1 MWHDIAE
8 SEADVNATA
17 MKVDTC
23 GSSPV
28 AWGAILRP
36 YRVGVEKETL
46 ELWKQIIF
54 RNLSHGIMVLGVL
67 GKTPHRIGIDL
78 GFVMIWG
85 WKMSGMALR

>member
-1 MWHDIAE
+1 
-8 SEADVNATA
+8 

-54 RNLSHGIMVLGVL
+54 RNLSHGIIVLGVL

-78 GFVMIWG
+78 GFVMILG